1 MHKLSKRKETG
12 IALYLHLKISND
24 WLSESDHKEGKKHQI
39 KLNNIEKKNIREKK
53 AEDKMIFKLHR
64 TK

>member
-39 KLNNIEKKNIREKK
+39 KLNNIEEKNIREKK
-53 AEDKMIFKLHR
+53 S
-64 TK
+64 